1 MTEHFID
8 ERLLTNQLL
17 NGVTMSV
24 VIPEQKV
31 AKERVFWISPGVDK
45 ICWQTR
51 NQTKIYYIPV
61 EAITVHFFS
70 VYEYRVLKLILTREY
85 KDCLLMLP
93 VIILEQTL
101 LDLSHRVNPLSFYY
115 LLLSRKSKNSVFF
128 WYLYVSG

>member
-17 NGVTMSV
+17 NGVTISV

-61 EAITVHFFS
+61 EAITVQLFS
-70 VYEYRVLKLILTREY
+70 VY
-85 KDCLLMLP
+85 
-93 VIILEQTL
+93 
-101 LDLSHRVNPLSFYY
+101 
-115 LLLSRKSKNSVFF
+115 
-128 WYLYVSG
+128 